1 MKPPRQHRHYYR
13 EAIRDLKFRREVD
26 ESFARIGITAPQLSA
41 YLEGER
47 AIRFAQGRAT
57 KLDFKWREWQRKR
70 AVLAQSNVS
79 EEGGP

>member
-13 EAIRDLKFRREVD
+13 EAIRDLQFRREVD
-26 ESFARIGITAPQLSA
+26 ESFKLIGINAPQLSA

-70 AVLAQSNVS
+70 AVLAQQHS